1 MSTYRTVPC
10 QKLIFS
16 TTLPHIFDF
25 PISETYLFPQNFCW
39 SRWLLFGLSQARCL
53 PSLRLLKPTQVSGS
67 IIIVMIMKKM
77 TMIIIIIIK
86 AHITAFASLHLY
98 FKRCC
103 FSLSSVW
110 QLLCQGSFSRGHRS
124 ELGGWSPSSSS
135 FQKTSHP
142 SNFGFVPNDASVVIH
157 GLITITIELSQW
169 TSKIITKIFSFWMI
183 MSYRVSI
190 VGQYVNILTNK
201 AYE

>member
-1 MSTYRTVPC
+1 MSTYCTLPC

-16 TTLPHIFDF
+16 TTFPHIFDF
-25 PISETYLFPQNFCW
+25 LISETYLFPQNFCW
-39 SRWLLFGLSQARCL
+39 SRCLLFGLSQPRCL
-53 PSLRLLKPTQVSGS
+53 PCLRLLKPTQVSGS
-67 IIIVMIMKKM
+67 IVIMIIMKKM
-77 TMIIIIIIK
+77 TMITIIISK
-86 AHITAFASLHLY
+86 AHITAFTSLHHY

-103 FSLSSVW
+103 FNLSSVW

-142 SNFGFVPNDASVVIH
+142 SNFGFVPNDAAVVIH
-157 GLITITIELSQW
+157 GLSQW
-169 TSKIITKIFSFWMI
+169 TTKIVMKIFSFWMV
-183 MSYRVSI
+183 MSNRVSI

>member
-1 MSTYRTVPC
+1 MSTYCTLPC

-39 SRWLLFGLSQARCL
+39 SRCLLFGLSQARCL

-67 IIIVMIMKKM
+67 IIIMIIMKKM
-77 TMIIIIIIK
+77 IIK
-86 AHITAFASLHLY
+86 AHITAFTSLHHY

-103 FSLSSVW
+103 FNLSSVW
-110 QLLCQGSFSRGHRS
+110 QLLCQGSFSRGHWS

-142 SNFGFVPNDASVVIH
+142 SNFGFVPNDAAVVIH

>member
-1 MSTYRTVPC
+1 MSTYCTLPC

-53 PSLRLLKPTQVSGS
+53 PSLRLLKPTQVSGG
-67 IIIVMIMKKM
+67 IIIMIIMKKM
-77 TMIIIIIIK
+77 IIK
-86 AHITAFASLHLY
+86 AHITAFTSLHHY

-103 FSLSSVW
+103 FNLSSVW

-124 ELGGWSPSSSS
+124 ELGGWNPSSSS

-142 SNFGFVPNDASVVIH
+142 SNFGFVLNRAAVVIH
-157 GLITITIELSQW
+157 GLSQW
-169 TSKIITKIFSFWMI
+169 TTTNRHENIFFLDGH
-183 MSYRVSI
+183 V
-190 VGQYVNILTNK
+190 Q
-201 AYE
+201 